1 MRGAEYTELEAFA
14 AVATNGSFAKAAQ
27 ARGVATST
35 LSQSV
40 RSLEQRLGVQLFHRT
55 TRRVAMTV
63 AGEQLLAQ
71 VQPALAE
78 LRIATSS
85 VASLRNQPTGT
96 LRLNVSNTL
105 AAEGVS
111 PLVARFLSTNP
122 GINIEI
128 NIDDEIKKIVD
139 GGFDAGIRHGS
150 RVGLGMASTPISQKY
165 RMLVFASPN
174 YLAKYPALRTP
185 EELQR
190 HKCIRLRLA
199 DGTFFSWKFEKNG
212 IPMEVAVNGPLTV
225 NTNEFLLGAAVDGIG
240 VIYISEQHTAS
251 LVEKGLLVPVLEDW
265 SPPPIAYYLYY
276 SARRRPSGPLR
287 LFIDF
292 LTMAFDENN
301 ACASERLTPID
312 DAFKR
317 PAKGR

>member
-1 MRGAEYTELEAFA
+1 MRGAEYTELEAFT
-14 AVATNGSFAKAAQ
+14 AVATKGSFAKAAQ
-27 ARGVATST
+27 ARGIATST

-78 LRIATSS
+78 LRLATSS

-111 PLVARFLSTNP
+111 PLVARFLSINP

-128 NIDDEIKKIVD
+128 NLDDEIKKIVD

-150 RVGLGMASTPISQKY
+150 RIGLGMASTPISPKY
-165 RMLVFASPN
+165 RMLTFASPD
-174 YLAKYPALRTP
+174 YLAKYPAPQTP
-185 EELQR
+185 EDLQR

-199 DGTFFSWKFEKNG
+199 DGAYFSWRFEKGG
-212 IPMEVAVNGPLTV
+212 IPLEVVVNGPLTV
-225 NTNEFLLGAAVDGIG
+225 NTNEFLLGAAVDGVG
-240 VIYISEQHTAS
+240 LIYISEQHAAS
-251 LVEKGLLVPVLEDW
+251 LVQNGSLVPLLEDW

-276 SARRRPSGPLR
+276 SARRRPSEPLR
-287 LFIDF
+287 LFIEF
-292 LTMAFDENN
+292 LSAAFDENV
-301 ACASERLTPID
+301 AKLRAER
-312 DAFKR
+312 
-317 PAKGR
+317 